1 MTPYQY
7 LHFMLDETGRRY
19 TINEVETIV
28 TICLSGEKK
37 ALDDPNIPGSQNVR
51 DVYLPDIL

>member
-1 MTPYQY
+1 MTSMTPYQY

-28 TICLSGEKK
+28 TIGLSGEKK

-51 DVYLPDIL
+51 DVY